1 MSERLQIV
9 LGVVGELRLEREL
22 LAGVVTCV
30 VNLGSPYG
38 QGAERL
44 GLRGVGPPAVFE
56 PRSWSGNSTRAS
68 KAVLDGRGVGFDA
81 RCGRRPTRL
90 GALAGPSRSRSITAM
105 APALPHMRA
114 TLTAQERSAPTLALS
129 VEQACDALGVSWD
142 TWRAH
147 IEPDVRL
154 VRLGRRKL
162 IPVSELQAWLD
173 RHAES
178 VGV

>member
-1 MSERLQIV
+1 
-9 LGVVGELRLEREL
+9 
-22 LAGVVTCV
+22 
-30 VNLGSPYG
+30 
-38 QGAERL
+38 
-44 GLRGVGPPAVFE
+44 
-56 PRSWSGNSTRAS
+56 
-68 KAVLDGRGVGFDA
+68 
-81 RCGRRPTRL
+81 
-90 GALAGPSRSRSITAM
+90 M
-105 APALPHMRA
+105 APISPQAA
-114 TLTAQERSAPTLALS
+114 GTLTAPHQSAPTLALS
-129 VEQACDALGVSWD
+129 VEQACEALGVSWD

>member
-1 MSERLQIV
+1 
-9 LGVVGELRLEREL
+9 
-22 LAGVVTCV
+22 
-30 VNLGSPYG
+30 
-38 QGAERL
+38 
-44 GLRGVGPPAVFE
+44 
-56 PRSWSGNSTRAS
+56 
-68 KAVLDGRGVGFDA
+68 
-81 RCGRRPTRL
+81 
-90 GALAGPSRSRSITAM
+90 M
-105 APALPHMRA
+105 APTLPLTAA
-114 TLTAQERSAPTLALS
+114 TLTAQNRSAPTLALS
-129 VEQACDALGVSWD
+129 VEQACEALGVSWD